1 MWIFFQRMFV
11 ERFRRL
17 IDNGFFFCLCLLIAN
32 GVFGADTD
40 EVKSVSV
47 MEGDSVLL
55 NTDVTDVKRDYQI
68 LWMFGP
74 HESRIAEIYKQNI
87 DFYDSNG
94 TYGDR
99 LKMDNKTG
107 SLTITKI
114 RIVHSGL
121 YKLNIISSGGSSY
134 LRFSVAVYARLPTPL
149 ITEKSTSVQNPSSS
163 SSSVPKCVL
172 NCSVLNVSNA
182 SLSWY
187 KGNSLFSSIEVSDL
201 NNSIYLHLEC
211 LDDSYSCV
219 VAYSFTNQTTHL
231 NNTQHCQTCSGAVQR
246 SHIILPSAF
255 AVFLALVCA
264 VLLCCH
270 RRKCKQMGKANIQ
283 EEEMDYAEPIF
294 CTQRLQNTDV
304 ITEDHTVYSSIRT

>member
-134 LRFSVAVYARLPTPL
+134 LRFSVAVYGRHYGR
-149 ITEKSTSVQNPSSS
+149 SH
-163 SSSVPKCVL
+163 
-172 NCSVLNVSNA
+172 SVLKYQDMS
-182 SLSWY
+182 
-187 KGNSLFSSIEVSDL
+187 
-201 NNSIYLHLEC
+201 
-211 LDDSYSCV
+211 
-219 VAYSFTNQTTHL
+219 
-231 NNTQHCQTCSGAVQR
+231 
-246 SHIILPSAF
+246 
-255 AVFLALVCA
+255 
-264 VLLCCH
+264 
-270 RRKCKQMGKANIQ
+270 
-283 EEEMDYAEPIF
+283 
-294 CTQRLQNTDV
+294 
-304 ITEDHTVYSSIRT
+304 